1 MLTAGLMGLAL
12 LLDHWLGEPLR
23 WHPLVGFGRLAGRVA
38 RHLYADSRAR
48 GLLAWCLAVVPP
60 SLLSWALVV
69 LATRISPWL
78 GGALQALLLY
88 LCIALRSLEQHAG
101 PVIAALRSG
110 RLDQARRAVS
120 MIVSRDTE
128 ALDAR
133 QVAVAATESM
143 LENGS
148 DAVFAA
154 LFWFLLLG
162 APGAVAYR
170 LANTLDAMWGY
181 RTPRWHRFGW
191 AAARIDDGLNWL
203 PARLVA
209 LSYALCGHAGAALAC
224 WRRQARRWDS
234 PNAGPVMAAGA
245 GALRVKLGG
254 GAPYHGRWKRRPR
267 LGLGRA
273 ASAESVAAAV
283 RLVRRGV
290 LVWWLLVLAAGLIGV
305 GRYA

>member
-12 LLDHWLGEPLR
+12 LLDHWLGEPVR